1 MPLPLADLAPAA
13 AALRAQP
20 DAVPASDGAPAGVA
34 GPAFARATF
43 DLAAPADLFLS
54 TAGLG
59 KGIAWLNGFCL
70 GRYWSR
76 GPQRTLYAPEPVT
89 RKDGNEL
96 IILELGATASGSVQF
111 ESGPDLGHTEQ

>member
-1 MPLPLADLAPAA
+1 V
-13 AALRAQP
+13 
-20 DAVPASDGAPAGVA
+20 VPGV
-34 GPAFARATF
+34 
-43 DLAAPADLFLS
+43 D
-54 TAGLG
+54 LG

-96 IILELGATASGSVQF
+96 ILLELGATASRSVKF
-111 ESGPDLGHTEQ
+111 ESGHYLGHTED

>member
-1 MPLPLADLAPAA
+1 
-13 AALRAQP
+13 
-20 DAVPASDGAPAGVA
+20 VA

-43 DLAAPADLFLS
+43 DLPSTADLFLS

-59 KGIAWLNGFCL
+59 KGTAWLNGFCL

-76 GPQRTLYAPEPVT
+76 GPRRTLYAPEPVT

-96 IILELGATASGSVQF
+96 IILELGATASGSVEF
-111 ESGPDLGHTEQ
+111 KSGPDLGHTEH